1 MGGLVDRIVCESC
14 AEETDEDALMEVT
27 KIDKCPMRIV
37 HVDLDA
43 FFAAVEVRD
52 NPELAGKPLIIGAL
66 PSERGVVSTCSY
78 EARKYGVR
86 SAMSIKDAYR
96 RCPHG
101 IYMHPSMHKYK
112 EASQQVHKIW
122 SDYTDICE
130 YVSLD
135 EGFMDVTGSEH
146 LFGGAANIGHEIKR
160 RTLED
165 VGLTC
170 SVGIGFSMMSAKLAS
185 EEDKPDGF
193 FEIPTPQ
200 ALRNLIID
208 RSVRTI
214 YGVGAKT
221 AGELQRIGIA
231 SVRHIYDNPQGVVAL
246 LGNHGKQIIE
256 LADGIDHRKV
266 TSSSEV
272 KSIGTEQTFQQD
284 TTDFG
289 YLKDVLLLTAQKLS
303 FDVKLK
309 GIYAHTITLKVTYA
323 DMKSITRSKSGDA
336 TNGAQTI
343 YETAAALLDKIERRP
358 IRLIGITLSNFTTSP
373 NMQMSLFDAGEGWPF
388 PSGTVRPCIR
398 DEQKIKLDD
407 ALLRLQKKY
416 GRSIVKT
423 ASVLDAEKRIG
434 M

>member
-1 MGGLVDRIVCESC
+1 M
-14 AEETDEDALMEVT
+14 
-27 KIDKCPMRIV
+27 V

-66 PSERGVVSTCSY
+66 PSERGVVSSCSY
-78 EARKYGVR
+78 EARKYRVR
-86 SAMSIKDAYR
+86 SAMSIQDAYR
-96 RCPHG
+96 CCPHG
-101 IYMHPSMHKYK
+101 IYMHPNMHKYK

-122 SDYTDICE
+122 NDYTDICE

-146 LFGGAANIGHEIKR
+146 LFGGATNIGHQIKR
-160 RTLED
+160 RTVET

-200 ALRNLIID
+200 ALRELIID

-221 AGELQRIGIA
+221 ADELQRIGITN
-231 SVRHIYDNPQGVVAL
+231 VRHIYENPQGVVAL

-266 TSSSEV
+266 TPSSEA

-284 TTDFG
+284 TTDFAH
-289 YLKDVLLLTAQKLS
+289 LKDVLLLTAQKLS
-303 FDVKLK
+303 FDVKHK
-309 GIYAHTITLKVTYA
+309 GIYAHTITLQVTYV

-336 TNGAQTI
+336 TNNAQTI

-373 NMQMSLFDAGEGWPF
+373 NMQMSLFDAGE
-388 PSGTVRPCIR
+388 
-398 DEQKIKLDD
+398 DEQKSKLDE
-407 ALLRLQKKY
+407 ALLKLQKKY

-423 ASVLDAEKRIG
+423 ASVLGAEKRIG
-434 M
+434 ESDD